1 MKKYSNEELTMKT
14 RKQAEEAWKAL
25 NGLKYYLKYVEEE
38 GIKDTSNLINE
49 IEIMQTRIFDLSYA
63 FEIE

>member
-1 MKKYSNEELTMKT
+1 MNKYSNEELTMKT

-25 NGLKYYLKYVEEE
+25 NGLKYYLKYVEE
-38 GIKDTSNLINE
+38 GIKETSDLINE
-49 IEIMQTRIFDLSYA
+49 IEIMQSKVFDLTYA